1 MVDLHA
7 LQRFSSGE
15 PTGKR
20 QCLVDISAPCP
31 SCLRGKFALPMK
43 TDEIREKYLEFFE
56 SKGCK
61 RRPSDVLVPRWDPSV
76 LFTPAGMNQFKDHF
90 LGKCKLEFT
99 RATTC
104 QKCLRTGDI
113 DNVGRT
119 AFHHT
124 FFEMLGN
131 FSFGDYFK
139 RDAIHWAWEFL
150 TDKKWMGIPVDR
162 LSVSVYQDDDEAY
175 NIWRDQIK
183 VQTDRIQRM
192 GEDDNFWPAG
202 APSKGPDGVCGP
214 CSEIFVK
221 TADGG
226 EVEVWNLVF
235 TQFNRIGNPPNN
247 LRPLPSKN
255 IDTGMGLE
263 RMAAVMQG
271 VETNFHIDT
280 LRPLVEAA
288 ASVCKQ
294 KYDPKSDN
302 GRRLRRIADHVR
314 AGTFAI
320 HEEVVPGPKKQ
331 GYVIKRLLRRAV
343 LDGHQMGV
351 RQPFLYKLVGAV
363 AEAMKRPYPELQ
375 STIDRVSKVIQSEE
389 ENFLR
394 TIDTGL
400 NRIDRLFETMK
411 KEGRSLISGKETADL
426 YTTHG
431 FPPELLEQIGAE
443 HNLQLDWA
451 GFKIAME
458 EHGLESGGGKVA
470 DVFTHS
476 PVDSLAKAMEPTKF
490 LGYETTEAAGKV
502 IGIIAQDNLCEVME
516 EIGHEHPVTVV
527 LDQTPFYGES
537 GGQVGDSGELV
548 GPGLRFEVIDT
559 HREKGFM
566 LHRGHLREGMLKLGM
581 SVTAKVNADRR
592 SGIRRAHSAT
602 HVLHYALQKFLGKHA
617 QQQGSKVDDDWLR
630 FDFANPAAV
639 DKETLARIETEVN
652 SRVLAS
658 EPVGWTNLPI
668 AEARQSGAMMLFG
681 EKYPDIVRMVS
692 MGNFSKELCG
702 GTHVTNTGQIGVF
715 RIAHEESVSAGTR
728 RIVALTGQAALAK
741 SREDQHAL
749 AEAAAALR
757 VPVGEVPHRVAALA
771 KEIRDLKKQL
781 SAGPKAGGVT
791 AEKLLE
797 EAEKIGQTTV
807 IVVETPGVEAGGM
820 RELIDLVRRK
830 TSPAAI
836 MLISGGEGKVTI
848 VAGLTRDLV
857 ERGLSAG
864 EWIKAAAEAVGGRGG
879 GKPDMAQAGGKL
891 PEKVPE
897 ALQAARRQIEALLMR

>member
-1 MVDLHA
+1 
-7 LQRFSSGE
+7 
-15 PTGKR
+15 
-20 QCLVDISAPCP
+20 
-31 SCLRGKFALPMK
+31 MK
-43 TDEIREKYLEFFE
+43 TDEIREKYLEFFQ
-56 SKGCK
+56 SKGCA
-61 RRPSDVLVPRWDPSV
+61 RRSSDVLVPRWDPSV

-139 RDAIHWAWEFL
+139 KEAIHWAWEFL
-150 TDKKWMGIPVDR
+150 TDKKWMGIPAER
-162 LSVSVYQDDDEAY
+162 LSVSVYLDDDEAF

-214 CSEIFVK
+214 CSEIFFH
-221 TADGG
+221 TPGGG
-226 EVEVWNLVF
+226 EVEIWNLVF
-235 TQFNRIGNPPNN
+235 TQFNRIGNPPKN

-288 ASVCKQ
+288 GKVCGQ

-302 GRRLRRIADHVR
+302 GRRLRRIADHIR
-314 AGTFAI
+314 ACSLAV
-320 HEEVVPGPKKQ
+320 HEEIVPGPKKQ

-351 RQPFLYKLVGAV
+351 HDPFLHQLVGTV
-363 AEAMKRPYPELQ
+363 VEMMKRPYPELQ
-375 STIDRVSKVIQSEE
+375 STIERVSKIIKSEE

-451 GFKIAME
+451 GFKTAMD

-490 LGYETTEAAGKV
+490 LGYETTEAGGKIV
-502 IGIIAQDNLCEVME
+502 GIIAQDHLCEVMD
-516 EIGHEHPVTVV
+516 EIGHEQPVTVV

-537 GGQVGDSGELV
+537 GGQVGDSGKIIA
-548 GPGLRFEVIDT
+548 PGLRFEVTDT

-566 LHRGHLREGMLKLGM
+566 LHRGHLREGVLKLGL

-592 SGIRRAHSAT
+592 AGIRRAHSAT
-602 HVLHYALQKFLGKHA
+602 HVLHYALQKYLGNHA

-639 DKETLARIETEVN
+639 DKETLAKIETEVN
-652 SRVLAS
+652 SRVLAA
-658 EPVGWTNLPI
+658 EPVSFKHLPI
-668 AEARQSGAMMLFG
+668 AEARTAGAMMLFG
-681 EKYPDIVRMVS
+681 EKYPDVVRMVS
-692 MGNFSKELCG
+692 MGDFSKELCG
-702 GTHVTNTGQIGVF
+702 GTHVTSTGQIGLF

-728 RIVALTGQAALAK
+728 RIVALTGQAAIQK
-741 SREDQHAL
+741 SRDDQHAL
-749 AEAAAALR
+749 TEAALALR
-757 VPVGEVPHRVAALA
+757 VPMAEVPHRVAALA
-771 KEIRDLKKQL
+771 KEIRDLKKKL

-791 AEKLLE
+791 ADSLIE
-797 EAEKIGQTTV
+797 EAEKIAGATV
-807 IVVETPGVEAGGM
+807 IIADTPGVEAGGM

-830 TSPAAI
+830 ISPAAI
-836 MLISGGEGKVTI
+836 MLIGAAEDKVTI

-857 ERGLSAG
+857 DRGLSAG
-864 EWIKAAAEAVGGRGG
+864 EWIKPAAEAVGGRGG

-891 PEKVPE
+891 PDKVPD
-897 ALQAARRQIEALLMR
+897 ALAAAGKMIGKLLAG

>member
-1 MVDLHA
+1 
-7 LQRFSSGE
+7 
-15 PTGKR
+15 
-20 QCLVDISAPCP
+20 
-31 SCLRGKFALPMK
+31 MK
-43 TDEIREKYLEFFE
+43 TDEIREKYLGFFE

-124 FFEMLGN
+124 FFEMMGN

-139 RDAIHWAWEFL
+139 REAIHWAWEFL

-162 LSVSVYQDDDEAY
+162 LSVSVYLDDDEAY
-175 NIWRDQIK
+175 GIWQNEIR
-183 VQTDRIQRM
+183 VATDRIQRM

-214 CSEIFVK
+214 CSEIFVR

-235 TQFNRIGNPPNN
+235 TQFNRVGNPPNN

-288 ASVCKQ
+288 AEVCHV
-294 KYDPKSDN
+294 KYDPKSDH

-314 AGTFAI
+314 ACSFAV

-343 LDGHQMGV
+343 LDGHQLGI
-351 RQPFLYKLVGAV
+351 QEPFLHQLVRTV
-363 AEAMKRPYPELQ
+363 AEIMHRPYPELK
-375 STIDRVSKVIQSEE
+375 STVDRVSKIIKSEE
-389 ENFLR
+389 ESFLR
-394 TIDTGL
+394 TIDSGL
-400 NRIDRLFETMK
+400 NRIDRLFDSMK
-411 KEGRSLISGKETADL
+411 HEGRTVIAGKEAADL

-443 HNLQLDWA
+443 HNLQLDWS
-451 GFKIAME
+451 GFRQAMD

-490 LGYETTEAAGKV
+490 LGYETTESPAKIVA
-502 IGIIAQDNLCEVME
+502 IIAQDHLCEELVE
-516 EIGHEHPVTVV
+516 VGHETPVTVV

-537 GGQVGDSGELV
+537 GGQVGDTGTIV
-548 GPGLRFEVIDT
+548 AAGLQFDVVNT
-559 HREKGFM
+559 QREKGFM
-566 LHRGHLREGMLKLGM
+566 LHRGHLRQGTLKLGTP
-581 SVTAKVNADRR
+581 VTARVDTARR
-592 SGIRRAHSAT
+592 GGIRRAHSAT
-602 HVLHYALQKFLGKHA
+602 HILHYALQKYLGKHA

-630 FDFANPAAV
+630 FDFANPSSI
-639 DKETLARIETEVN
+639 DRETLAKIEDEVN
-652 SRVLAS
+652 ERVLAAES
-658 EPVGWTNLPI
+658 VGWTQLPI
-668 AEARQSGAMMLFG
+668 AEARKAGAMMLFG

-692 MGNFSKELCG
+692 MGQFSKELCG
-702 GTHVTNTGQIGVF
+702 GTHLTSTGQIGLF
-715 RIAHEESVSAGTR
+715 RITHEESVSAGTR
-728 RIVALTGQAALAK
+728 RIVALTGRAALQK
-741 SREDQHAL
+741 VRDDQVSL
-749 AEAAAALR
+749 AETAAALR
-757 VPVGEVPHRVAALA
+757 VPPSEVPHRVAALA
-771 KEIRDLKKQL
+771 KEVRDLKKQL
-781 SAGPKAGGVT
+781 AAGPKAGGVS
-791 AEKLLE
+791 AESLIDD
-797 EAEKIGQTTV
+797 ANKIGSAVV
-807 IVVETPGVEAGGM
+807 IVAETPGVEAGGM

-830 TSPAAI
+830 VSPAAI
-836 MLISGGEGKVTI
+836 LLASRADDKVTL

-857 ERGLSAG
+857 DRKLSAG
-864 EWIKAAAEAVGGRGG
+864 DWIKGAAEIVGGRGG

-891 PEKVPE
+891 PDKLPE
-897 ALQAARRQIEALLMR
+897 ALDAARQTIGKLLAR

>member
-1 MVDLHA
+1 
-7 LQRFSSGE
+7 
-15 PTGKR
+15 
-20 QCLVDISAPCP
+20 
-31 SCLRGKFALPMK
+31 MK
-43 TDEIREKYLEFFE
+43 TDEIREKYLTFFE

-139 RDAIHWAWEFL
+139 REAIAWAWEFL
-150 TDKKWMGIPVDR
+150 TDKKWMGIVKDR
-162 LSVSVYQDDDEAY
+162 LTVSVYLDDDEAY
-175 NIWRDQIK
+175 GIWQNEIK
-183 VQTDRIQRM
+183 VPTEKIQRM

-235 TQFNRIGNPPNN
+235 TQFNRMGNPPNN

-288 ASVCKQ
+288 AEVCKQ
-294 KYDPKSDN
+294 KYDPKSDS

-314 AGTFAI
+314 ACSLAV
-320 HEEVVPGPKKQ
+320 HEEVAPGAKKQ

-343 LDGHQMGV
+343 LDGHQMGI
-351 RQPFLYKLVGAV
+351 RDPFLHKLVGTV
-363 AEAMKRPYPELQ
+363 ANLMKAPYPELQ
-375 STIDRVSKVIQSEE
+375 TTVDRVAKIIRSEE

-400 NRIDRLFETMK
+400 NRIDRLFEGMK
-411 KEGRSLISGKETADL
+411 KEGRTVISGKESADL
-426 YTTHG
+426 YQTHG

-443 HNLQLDWA
+443 HNLQLDWS
-451 GFKIAME
+451 GFKQEME
-458 EHGLESGGGKVA
+458 THGIDSGGGKVA

-490 LGYETTEAAGKV
+490 LGYETTTSTGKV
-502 IGIIAQDNLCEVME
+502 VALIAQDHLCETLD
-516 EIGHEHPVTVV
+516 EIGHDQPVAVV
-527 LDQTPFYGES
+527 LDQSPFYGES
-537 GGQVGDSGELV
+537 GGQVGDSGEITA
-548 GPGLRFEVIDT
+548 PGMRFEVTDT
-559 HREKGFM
+559 QREKGFM
-566 LHRGHLREGMLKLGM
+566 LHRGHLRQGVLKLGM
-581 SVTAKVNADRR
+581 PVTATVNSQRR
-592 SGIRRAHSAT
+592 AGIERAHSAT
-602 HVLHYALQKFLGKHA
+602 HVLHYALQKYLGKHA

-630 FDFANPAAV
+630 FDFANPSAV
-639 DKETLARIETEVN
+639 DRETLSKIEDEVN
-652 SRVLAS
+652 QQVLAAK
-658 EPVGWTNLPI
+658 PVGWKLLPI
-668 AEARQSGAMMLFG
+668 AEARSSGAMMLFG

-692 MGNFSKELCG
+692 MGQFSKELCG
-702 GTHVTNTGQIGVF
+702 GTHVASTGQIGLF
-715 RIAHEESVSAGTR
+715 HIATEESVSAGTR
-728 RIVALTGQAALAK
+728 RITANTGQAALEK
-741 SREDQHAL
+741 VRENQRAL
-749 AEAAAALR
+749 GEIAATLR
-757 VPVGEVPHRVAALA
+757 VPAGEAAHRVVALA
-771 KEIRDLKKQL
+771 KEVRDLKKQL
-781 SAGPKAGGVT
+781 AAGPKAGGVT
-791 AEKLLE
+791 PEKLLE
-797 EAEKIGQTTV
+797 EAVKIGAVSVV
-807 IVVETPGVEAGGM
+807 IAETPGVEAGGM
-820 RELIDLVRRK
+820 RELIDLIRRK
-830 TSPAAI
+830 ASPAAV
-836 MLISGGEGKVTI
+836 LLAGGEDKVTI
-848 VAGLTRDLV
+848 VAGLSRDLV
-857 ERGLSAG
+857 DRGLSAG
-864 EWIKAAAEAVGGRGG
+864 EWIKAPAEAVGGRGG
-879 GKPDMAQAGGKL
+879 GKPEMAQAGGKL
-891 PEKVPE
+891 PDQIPAAIKAAKASIEK
-897 ALQAARRQIEALLMR
+897 LLAK

>member
-1 MVDLHA
+1 
-7 LQRFSSGE
+7 
-15 PTGKR
+15 
-20 QCLVDISAPCP
+20 
-31 SCLRGKFALPMK
+31 MK
-43 TDEIREKYLEFFE
+43 TDEIREKYLAFFE
-56 SKGCK
+56 SKGCV

-90 LGKCKLEFT
+90 LGKCKLEFA

-119 AFHHT
+119 AYHHT

-139 RDAIHWAWEFL
+139 REAIHWGWEFL
-150 TDKKWMGIPVDR
+150 TNKKWMGIPVDQ
-162 LSVSVYQDDDEAY
+162 LSVSVYLDDEEAY
-175 NIWRDQIK
+175 GIWHDEIH
-183 VQTDRIQRM
+183 VLPERIQRM

-214 CSEIFVK
+214 CSEIFVR
-221 TADGG
+221 TPGGG
-226 EVEVWNLVF
+226 EVEIWNLVF
-235 TQFNRIGNPPNN
+235 TQFNRVGNPPDN

-271 VETNFHIDT
+271 VDTNFHIDT

-288 ASVCKQ
+288 AEVCSQ

-302 GRRLRRIADHVR
+302 GRRLRRIADHIR
-314 AGTFAI
+314 ACSFAV
-320 HEEVVPGPKKQ
+320 HEEIVPGPKKQ

-351 RQPFLYKLVGAV
+351 HEPFLHRLVGNV
-363 AEAMKRPYPELQ
+363 ASIMKRPYPELS
-375 STIDRVSKVIQSEE
+375 STVDRVSKIIKSEE

-394 TIDTGL
+394 TIDSGL
-400 NRIDRLFETMK
+400 NLIDRLFEGMK
-411 KEGRSLISGKETADL
+411 KEGHAVISGKETADL

-451 GFKIAME
+451 GFKAAME

-490 LGYETTEAAGKV
+490 LGYEITEATGSV
-502 IGIIAQDNLCEVME
+502 VGIIAQDHLCEEMQ
-516 EIGHEHPVTVV
+516 EIGHSQPITVV
-527 LDQTPFYGES
+527 LDQTPFYGEA
-537 GGQVGDSGELV
+537 GGQVGDTGEISTDGTL
-548 GPGLRFEVIDT
+548 FEVTDT
-559 HREKGFM
+559 QREKGFI
-566 LHRGHLREGMLKLGM
+566 LHRGHLRRGVLKLGM
-581 SVTAKVNADRR
+581 KVTARVNSQRR
-592 SGIRRAHSAT
+592 AGIRRAHSAT
-602 HVLHYALQKFLGKHA
+602 HVLHYALQQFLGKHA

-630 FDFANPAAV
+630 FDFANPSAV
-639 DKETLARIETEVN
+639 DRETLAKIETEVN
-652 SRVLAS
+652 QRVLAA
-658 EPVGWTNLPI
+658 EPVNWKQLPI
-668 AEARQSGAMMLFG
+668 AEARQAGAMMLFG

-692 MGNFSKELCG
+692 MGDFSKELCG
-702 GTHVTNTGQIGVF
+702 GTHVTSTGQIGLF
-715 RIAHEESVSAGTR
+715 RITHEESVSAGTR
-728 RIVALTGQAALAK
+728 RIVALTGKAALEKA
-741 SREDQHAL
+741 REDQHAL
-749 AEAAAALR
+749 AEVAAALR
-757 VPVGEVPHRVAALA
+757 VPSGEVPHRVAALA
-771 KEIRDLKKQL
+771 KEIRELKKQL

-791 AEKLLE
+791 AEKLIE
-797 EAEKIGQTTV
+797 EAVKVGQTTV

-830 TSPAAI
+830 VSPAAV
-836 MLISGGEGKVTI
+836 LLASGADGKVTI

-857 ERGLSAG
+857 DRKLSAG
-864 EWIKAAAEAVGGRGG
+864 EWIKSAAEAVGGRGG

-891 PEKVPE
+891 PEKIGD
-897 ALQAARRQIEALLMR
+897 ALAAARATIEKMLAS